1 MEAVALNAQSRSE
14 LRRTR
19 VKKIREAGLLP
30 GVLYGCQKDPKP
42 LSVCAKDFGKMV
54 KHSASENLLVKLAVE
69 GDGAG
74 EHLALVQEVQRHPL
88 SGLPLHVDFR
98 AVVEDQPVILSIPIE
113 PRGEAYGVK
122 NEGGNLE
129 HVLFNVKVK
138 ALPKDLPE
146 VIMVDVSDLRSGQT
160 LHLGDL
166 VLPENVEVIGETA
179 IPAFSV
185 SVGRTARSE
194 ASKEAAEGEAEAE
207 AK

>member
-19 VKKIREAGLLP
+19 VKKVRASGLLP
-30 GVLYGCQKDPKP
+30 GVLYGCQNDAKP
-42 LSVCAKDFGKMV
+42 LSVCAKDFDKMV

-69 GDGAG
+69 GDGSG
-74 EHLALVQEVQRHPL
+74 EHLALVQDVQRHPL
-88 SGLPLHVDFR
+88 SGQPLHVDFR
-98 AVVEDQPVILSIPIE
+98 AVVEDQPVVLSVPIE

-129 HVLFNVKVK
+129 HVLFSVKIK

-146 VIMVDVSDLRSGQT
+146 VIHVDVSELRSGQT
-160 LHLGDL
+160 LHLGEL
-166 VLPENVEVIGETA
+166 PMPENVEVLGDKG

-185 SVGRTARSE
+185 SIGRTARSE
-194 ASKEAAEGEAEAE
+194 AAKEAAAAGD
-207 AK
+207 K

>member
-19 VKKIREAGLLP
+19 VKKIRASGLLP

-42 LSVCAKDFGKMV
+42 LTVCAKDFERMV

-69 GDGAG
+69 GDGG
-74 EHLALVQEVQRHPL
+74 HLALVQEVQRHPL

-113 PRGEAYGVK
+113 PRGEAHGVK

-129 HVLFNVKVK
+129 HVLFSVKIK

-146 VIMVDVSDLRSGQT
+146 VILVDVTELRSGQT

-166 VLPENVEVIGETA
+166 PLPENIEVIGETG

-185 SVGRTARSE
+185 SIGRTARSE
-194 ASKEAAEGEAEAE
+194 ASKESAAEAE
-207 AK
+207 EDAQK

>member
-19 VKKIREAGLLP
+19 VKKIRASGLLP

-42 LSVCAKDFGKMV
+42 LTVCAKDFERMV

-69 GDGAG
+69 GDGG
-74 EHLALVQEVQRHPL
+74 HLALVQEVQRHPL

-98 AVVEDQPVILSIPIE
+98 AVVEDQPVILSIPLE
-113 PRGEAYGVK
+113 PRGEAHGVK

-129 HVLFNVKVK
+129 HVLFSVKIK

-146 VIMVDVSDLRSGQT
+146 VILVDVTELRSGQT
-160 LHLGDL
+160 LHLGEL
-166 VLPENVEVIGETA
+166 PLPENVEVIGEKG

-185 SVGRTARSE
+185 SIGRTARSE
-194 ASKEAAEGEAEAE
+194 ASKESAAEGEED
-207 AK
+207 AKK

>member
-19 VKKIREAGLLP
+19 VKKIRDAGLLP

-166 VLPENVEVIGETA
+166 VLPENVEVIGEIA

-194 ASKEAAEGEAEAE
+194 ASKEAAEGEAAAE

>member
-19 VKKIREAGLLP
+19 VKKIRASGLLQ

-42 LSVCAKDFGKMV
+42 LTVCAKDFQRMV

-69 GDGAG
+69 GDGG
-74 EHLALVQEVQRHPL
+74 HLALVQEVQRHPL

-98 AVVEDQPVILSIPIE
+98 AVEEDQPVILSIPVE

-129 HVLFNVKVK
+129 HVLFSIKIK

-146 VIMVDVSDLRSGQT
+146 VILVDVTELRSGQT

-166 VLPENVEVIGETA
+166 PLPENVEVIGETG

-185 SVGRTARSE
+185 SIGRTARSE
-194 ASKEAAEGEAEAE
+194 ASKEGEAEGNEDAQ
-207 AK
+207 K

>member
-19 VKKIREAGLLP
+19 VKKIRASGLLP

-42 LSVCAKDFGKMV
+42 LTVCAKDFERMV

-69 GDGAG
+69 GDGG
-74 EHLALVQEVQRHPL
+74 HLALVQEVQRHPL

-98 AVVEDQPVILSIPIE
+98 EVVEDQPVILSIPIE
-113 PRGEAYGVK
+113 PRGEAHGVK

-129 HVLFNVKVK
+129 HVLFSVKIK

-146 VIMVDVSDLRSGQT
+146 VILVDVTELRSGQT

-166 VLPENVEVIGETA
+166 PLPENIEVIGETG

-185 SVGRTARSE
+185 SIGRTARSE
-194 ASKEAAEGEAEAE
+194 ASKESAAEAE
-207 AK
+207 EDAQK

>member
-30 GVLYGCQKDPKP
+30 GVLYGCHKDPKP
-42 LSVCAKDFGKMV
+42 LTVCAKDFGKMV

-69 GDGAG
+69 GEGAEG
-74 EHLALVQEVQRHPL
+74 QLALVQDVQRHPL

-146 VIMVDVSDLRSGQT
+146 IILVDVSELRSGQT

-166 VLPENVEVIGETA
+166 PLPENVEVIGDTA
-179 IPAFSV
+179 IPAFSI
-185 SVGRTARSE
+185 SIGRTARSE
-194 ASKEAAEGEAEAE
+194 ASKDAAEAE
-207 AK
+207 AKN

>member
-19 VKKIREAGLLP
+19 VKKIRASGLLP

-42 LSVCAKDFGKMV
+42 LTVCAKDFQRMV

-69 GDGAG
+69 GDGG
-74 EHLALVQEVQRHPL
+74 HLALVQEVQRHPL

-113 PRGEAYGVK
+113 PRGEAHGVK

-129 HVLFNVKVK
+129 HVLFSVKIK

-146 VIMVDVSDLRSGQT
+146 VILVDVTELRSGQT
-160 LHLGDL
+160 LHLGEL
-166 VLPENVEVIGETA
+166 PLPENVEVIGETG

-185 SVGRTARSE
+185 SIGRTARSE
-194 ASKEAAEGEAEAE
+194 ASKESAAEGEED
-207 AK
+207 AKK

>member
-1 MEAVALNAQSRSE
+1 
-14 LRRTR
+14 
-19 VKKIREAGLLP
+19 
-30 GVLYGCQKDPKP
+30 
-42 LSVCAKDFGKMV
+42 MV

-69 GDGAG
+69 GDGG
-74 EHLALVQEVQRHPL
+74 HLALVQEVQRHPL

-113 PRGEAYGVK
+113 PRGEAHGVK

-129 HVLFNVKVK
+129 HVLFSVKIK

-146 VIMVDVSDLRSGQT
+146 VILVDVTELRSGQT

-166 VLPENVEVIGETA
+166 PLPENIEVIGETG

-185 SVGRTARSE
+185 SIGRTARSE
-194 ASKEAAEGEAEAE
+194 ASKESAAEAE
-207 AK
+207 EDAQK

>member
-19 VKKIREAGLLP
+19 VKKIRASGLLP

-42 LSVCAKDFGKMV
+42 LTVCAKDFERMV

-69 GDGAG
+69 GVGG
-74 EHLALVQEVQRHPL
+74 HLALVQEVQRHPL

-113 PRGEAYGVK
+113 PRGEAHGVK

-129 HVLFNVKVK
+129 HVLFSVKIK

-146 VIMVDVSDLRSGQT
+146 VILVDVTELRSGQT

-166 VLPENVEVIGETA
+166 PLPENIEVIGETG

-185 SVGRTARSE
+185 SIGRTARSE
-194 ASKEAAEGEAEAE
+194 ASKESAAEAE
-207 AK
+207 EDAQK

>member
-19 VKKIREAGLLP
+19 VKKIRASGLLP

-42 LSVCAKDFGKMV
+42 LTVCAKDFERMV

-69 GDGAG
+69 GDGG
-74 EHLALVQEVQRHPL
+74 HLALVQEVQRHPL

-113 PRGEAYGVK
+113 PRGEAHGVK

-129 HVLFNVKVK
+129 HVLFSVKIK

-146 VIMVDVSDLRSGQT
+146 VILVDVTELRSGQT
-160 LHLGDL
+160 LHLGEL
-166 VLPENVEVIGETA
+166 PLPENVEVIGETG

-185 SVGRTARSE
+185 SIGRTARSE
-194 ASKEAAEGEAEAE
+194 ASKESAAEEEE
-207 AK
+207 DAKK

>member
-19 VKKIREAGLLP
+19 VKKIRASGLLP

-42 LSVCAKDFGKMV
+42 LTVCAKDFERMV

-69 GDGAG
+69 GDGG
-74 EHLALVQEVQRHPL
+74 HLALVQEVQRHPL

-113 PRGEAYGVK
+113 PRGEAHGVK

-129 HVLFNVKVK
+129 HVLFSVKIK

-146 VIMVDVSDLRSGQT
+146 VILVDVTELRSGQT
-160 LHLGDL
+160 LHLGEL
-166 VLPENVEVIGETA
+166 PLPENVEVIGETG

-185 SVGRTARSE
+185 SIGRTARSE
-194 ASKEAAEGEAEAE
+194 ASKESAAEGEED
-207 AK
+207 AKK

>member
-19 VKKIREAGLLP
+19 VKKIRASGLLP

-42 LSVCAKDFGKMV
+42 LTVCAKDFERMV

-69 GDGAG
+69 GDGG
-74 EHLALVQEVQRHPL
+74 HLALVQEVQRHPL

-113 PRGEAYGVK
+113 PRGEAHGVK

-129 HVLFNVKVK
+129 HVLFSVKIK

-146 VIMVDVSDLRSGQT
+146 VILVDVTELRSGQT

-166 VLPENVEVIGETA
+166 PLPENIEVIGETG

-185 SVGRTARSE
+185 SIGRTARSE
-194 ASKEAAEGEAEAE
+194 ASKESAVEAEEDAQ
-207 AK
+207 K

>member
-19 VKKIREAGLLP
+19 VKKIRATGLLP
-30 GVLYGCQKDPKP
+30 GVLYGCQQDPKP
-42 LSVCAKDFGKMV
+42 LSVCAKDFERMV
-54 KHSASENLLVKLAVE
+54 KHSASENLLVKLSVE
-69 GDGAG
+69 GGGSG
-74 EHLALVQEVQRHPL
+74 EHLALVQDVQRHPL

-98 AVVEDQPVILSIPIE
+98 EVVEDQPVILPIPIE

-146 VIMVDVSDLRSGQT
+146 VILVDVTELRSGQT

-166 VLPENVEVIGETA
+166 ALPENIEVIGEKA

-185 SVGRTARSE
+185 SIGRTARSE
-194 ASKEAAEGEAEAE
+194 ASKDEAAAAEAG
-207 AK
+207 A

>member
-19 VKKIREAGLLP
+19 VKKIRASGLLP

-42 LSVCAKDFGKMV
+42 LTVCAKDFERMV

-69 GDGAG
+69 GDGG
-74 EHLALVQEVQRHPL
+74 HLALVQEVQCHPL

-113 PRGEAYGVK
+113 PRGEAHGVK

-129 HVLFNVKVK
+129 HVLFSVKIK

-146 VIMVDVSDLRSGQT
+146 VILVDVTELRSGQT

-166 VLPENVEVIGETA
+166 PLPENIEVIGETG

-185 SVGRTARSE
+185 SIGRTARSE
-194 ASKEAAEGEAEAE
+194 ASKESAAEAE
-207 AK
+207 EDAQK

>member
-19 VKKIREAGLLP
+19 VKKIRASGLLP

-42 LSVCAKDFGKMV
+42 LTVCAKDFQRMV

-69 GDGAG
+69 GDGG
-74 EHLALVQEVQRHPL
+74 HLALVQEVQRHPL

-113 PRGEAYGVK
+113 PRGEAHGVK

-129 HVLFNVKVK
+129 HVLFSVKIK

-146 VIMVDVSDLRSGQT
+146 VILVDVTELRSGQT

-166 VLPENVEVIGETA
+166 PLPENIEVIGETG

-185 SVGRTARSE
+185 SIGRTARSE
-194 ASKEAAEGEAEAE
+194 ASKESAAEAE
-207 AK
+207 EDAQK

>member
-1 MEAVALNAQSRSE
+1 MEAVALKAQSRSE

-19 VKKIREAGLLP
+19 VKKIRASGLLP

-42 LSVCAKDFGKMV
+42 LTVCAKDFERMV

-69 GDGAG
+69 GDGG
-74 EHLALVQEVQRHPL
+74 HLALVQEVQRHPL

-113 PRGEAYGVK
+113 PRGEAHGVK

-129 HVLFNVKVK
+129 HVLFSVKIK

-146 VIMVDVSDLRSGQT
+146 VILVDVTELRSGQT
-160 LHLGDL
+160 LHLGEL
-166 VLPENVEVIGETA
+166 PLPENVEVIGETG

-185 SVGRTARSE
+185 SIGRTARSE
-194 ASKEAAEGEAEAE
+194 ASKESAAE
-207 AK
+207 

>member
-19 VKKIREAGLLP
+19 VKKIRASGLLP

-42 LSVCAKDFGKMV
+42 LTVCAKDFERMV
-54 KHSASENLLVKLAVE
+54 NHSASENLLVKLAVE
-69 GDGAG
+69 GDGG
-74 EHLALVQEVQRHPL
+74 HLALVQEVQRHPL

-113 PRGEAYGVK
+113 PRGEAHGVK

-129 HVLFNVKVK
+129 HVLFSVKIK

-146 VIMVDVSDLRSGQT
+146 VILVDVTELRSGQT
-160 LHLGDL
+160 LHLGEL
-166 VLPENVEVIGETA
+166 PLPENVEVIGETG

-185 SVGRTARSE
+185 SIGRTARSE
-194 ASKEAAEGEAEAE
+194 ASKESAAEGEED
-207 AK
+207 AKK